1 MWQWFDPGSP
11 GQIFGSSTTQVRVSF
26 AAGIDLTDIRHRSAH
41 HARYIPHPRCAV
53 PSSLKCPVLDTTSP
67 SPIMSTTTATETGV
81 KSRFR
86 PTSLSTKLDVQD
98 QPQLP
103 EDKFFWTYTEE
114 PHKTRRQAVIKAH
127 RDVLQLC
134 GPEPLTIPLV
144 TLVVCLQTA
153 IAYLLRNTSIVSWT
167 FFLTAYVIGATA
179 NQNLFL
185 AIHEISHNL
194 AFKEP
199 WKNRFFA
206 IFANLP
212 IGVPYS
218 AGFRQYHLTHHK
230 SLGVDGVDTDL
241 PTAFEAVFL
250 DSILGKAFF
259 CTFQLLFYAIRP
271 MMVYKIPFNYVHYCN
286 IAVQIVFDMIILK
299 TMGGKSLMYLLLSS
313 LLAGSLHPCAAHFI
327 SEHYVF
333 AKSTVKGGKM
343 PKDVPVPE
351 TFSYYGP
358 LNVLTY
364 NVGYHNEHHDFPAI
378 PWTRLPK
385 LNEIAKEFYEPLPCH
400 KSWPLVLWQFIVDKE
415 VGMWCRVKRAEGGRK
430 VGQWTEAE
438 VQN

>member
-1 MWQWFDPGSP
+1 MSP
-11 GQIFGSSTTQVRVSF
+11 SANVHFLCVLCVFLLQQSK
-26 AAGIDLTDIRHRSAH
+26 AAGKMSTITEIR
-41 HARYIPHPRCAV
+41 PRTAAKRTL
-53 PSSLKCPVLDTTSP
+53 SNKTTSREAP
-67 SPIMSTTTATETGV
+67 
-81 KSRFR
+81 R
-86 PTSLSTKLDVQD
+86 PE
-98 QPQLP
+98 LP

-114 PHKTRRQAVIKAH
+114 PHRTRRQAIIKAH

-134 GPEPLTIPLV
+134 GPEPLTKYLV
-144 TLVVCLQTA
+144 LAVVALQVTC
-153 IAYLLRNTSIVSWT
+153 AYLLKNTPVMSWP
-167 FFLTAYVIGATA
+167 FWLTAYIIGATA

-194 AFKEP
+194 AFKTP
-199 WKNRFFA
+199 IYNRLIA

-230 SLGVDGVDTDL
+230 SLGVDGLDTDL

-250 DSILGKAFF
+250 DSVLGKAFF

-271 MMVYKIPFNYVHYCN
+271 MFVFAIPFGPIHYLN
-286 IAVQIVFDMIILK
+286 IASQIVFDAIIVRILGWHAM
-299 TMGGKSLMYLLLSS
+299 TYLLLSS
-313 LLAGSLHPCAAHFI
+313 FLAGSLHPCAAHFI

-333 AKSTVKGGKM
+333 ERSQVKGGKM
-343 PKDVPVPE
+343 PPDVPVPE

-364 NVGYHNEHHDFPAI
+364 NVGYHNEHHDFPAV

-385 LNEIAKEFYEPLPCH
+385 LYEIAKEFYDPLPCH
-400 KSWPLVLWQFIVDKE
+400 KSWPIVLWQFIVDKE
-415 VGMWCRVKRAEGGRK
+415 VGMWCRVKRAEGGRM
-430 VGQWTEAE
+430 VGSWKEDE